1 MAVRYRG
8 IDMLF
13 AADIGDKYDKFIN
26 TPCEILKV
34 SHHGSK
40 YATTDAFLDSARPQ
54 AAIISVGSNSFGHPT
69 EETLS
74 RLSEHG
80 AEIYRTDYMGAI
92 TIDVYTD
99 GEYSI
104 MGSGVLSRLKLNIGA
119 INKLNAVVL
128 SHLHFDHMSDMG
140 VLGYMLDFSGLNSM
154 KLICPGTPASALS
167 LVSSKFDRY
176 LPCDMRIGEF
186 EVSFMRVK
194 HPVETYALKVF
205 CDGTCFVYTGD
216 TNICPEIS
224 IFADGADLLL
234 ADACFLHKEWSASK
248 PHMSARLCGKLATE
262 AKAGELVLTH
272 FRPDSDT
279 EELLDEAR

>member
-1 MAVRYRG
+1 METASNGGSLMYINMYLTVLGCEGPYPSAG
-8 IDMLF
+8 HATSGYLLSSDSGETNIAID
-13 AADIGDKYDKFIN
+13 
-26 TPCEILKV
+26 
-34 SHHGSK
+34 
-40 YATTDAFLDSARPQ
+40 
-54 AAIISVGSNSFGHPT
+54 
-69 EETLS
+69 
-74 RLSEHG
+74 
-80 AEIYRTDYMGAI
+80 
-92 TIDVYTD
+92 
-99 GEYSI
+99 
-104 MGSGVLSRLKLNIGA
+104 MGSGVLSRLKQNIGA
-119 INKLNAVVL
+119 IDKLNAVVL

-140 VLGYMLDFSGLNSM
+140 VLGYMLDFSGLDSM
-154 KLICPGTPASALS
+154 QLICPGTPASALS

-205 CDGTCFVYTGD
+205 CDGSCFVYTGD

-262 AKAGELVLTH
+262 AKAGELILTH

-279 EELLDEAR
+279 EELLDEARAVFPNCRLAEEGLRIRV